1 MAAEEK
7 LEDELTNNST
17 LKWEAQIAW
26 SLCSG
31 YYNIQ
36 CEFVVLDSVVA
47 EVTSLMNI
55 KALRPP
61 SAPSSA
67 PLSHRHCNPAVCP
80 LPSGLSLGQ
89 PTKRSHMH
97 LSTSSLGNALGNA
110 LGNSPPGLH
119 YPVTACHYGNQQATY
134 GMMAAQEMLSASISQ
149 TRILQTCAVPHPNM
163 VASTNPLQGS
173 LTPCLYKFPDHGLS
187 SSSCALS
194 HSFSSLPPALL
205 SSEEAL
211 GGPGLAEMKADQR
224 KSLREPEDA
233 PAMDS
238 PQIRELEMFANDFKI
253 RRIKLGYT
261 QTNVGEA
268 LAAVHGSEFSQ
279 TTICRF
285 ENLQLSFKNA
295 CKLKAILAKWLD
307 EAELAGALYNDKIGM
322 NERKRKRRTTIS
334 LGAKEALERSFVEK
348 SKPSSQEI
356 ARIAKGLHLE
366 KEVVRVWFCNRRQ
379 REKRVKTSLNLSS
392 CLTKLSPHCIS
403 QMSKPQRPMA

>member
-1 MAAEEK
+1 MACQAF
-7 LEDELTNNST
+7 ST
-17 LKWEAQIAW
+17 DSFAQ
-26 SLCSG
+26 LSG
-31 YYNIQ
+31 
-36 CEFVVLDSVVA
+36 DSA
-47 EVTSLMNI
+47 LPILMHHASASDCLPSTSHAHSMV
-55 KALRPP
+55 
-61 SAPSSA
+61 SAVS
-67 PLSHRHCNPAVCP
+67 
-80 LPSGLSLGQ
+80 SGLSLGQ
-89 PTKRSHMH
+89 SSKRSHMH
-97 LSTSSLGNALGNA
+97 LSTSSLGNALGN
-110 LGNSPPGLH
+110 SPPSLH
-119 YPVTACHYGNQQATY
+119 YPVAPCHYSNQQATY
-134 GMMAAQEMLSASISQ
+134 GMMTAQEMLSASISQ
-149 TRILQTCAVPHPNM
+149 TCILQTCGVPHPNM
-163 VASTNPLQGS
+163 LSGANQLQGS

-187 SSSCALS
+187 SGSCALS
-194 HSFSSLPPALL
+194 HGFSSLPSAIL
-205 SSEEAL
+205 STDEAP
-211 GGPGLAEMKADQR
+211 GGPTVGEMKTDAQR
-224 KSLREPEDA
+224 KSMRDSDDT

-295 CKLKAILAKWLD
+295 CKLKAILAKWLN

-334 LGAKEALERSFVEK
+334 LGAKEALEHSFVEK

-392 CLTKLSPHCIS
+392 CLSKINPNCLS
-403 QMSKPQRPMA
+403 QMSKAQRPMT

>member
-1 MAAEEK
+1 MACQAF
-7 LEDELTNNST
+7 S
-17 LKWEAQIAW
+17 A
-26 SLCSG
+26 
-31 YYNIQ
+31 
-36 CEFVVLDSVVA
+36 DSF
-47 EVTSLMNI
+47 TSLAGDSPLPILMHH
-55 KALRPP
+55 ASTSDCL
-61 SAPSSA
+61 PSS
-67 PLSHRHCNPAVCP
+67 SHAHSMVSAVS
-80 LPSGLSLGQ
+80 SGLSLGQ
-89 PTKRSHMH
+89 PSKRSHMH
-97 LSTSSLGNALGNA
+97 LSTSSLGNALGNTTP
-110 LGNSPPGLH
+110 NLH
-119 YPVTACHYGNQQATY
+119 YPVTPCHYSNQQATY

-149 TRILQTCAVPHPNM
+149 TRILQTCGVPHPNM
-163 VASTNPLQGS
+163 VSGANPLQGS

-187 SSSCALS
+187 SGSCALS
-194 HSFSSLPPALL
+194 HGFSSLPSALL
-205 SSEEAL
+205 STDEAP
-211 GGPGLAEMKADQR
+211 GGPSIAEIKIDAQR
-224 KSLREPEDA
+224 KSMQDTEDA

-392 CLTKLSPHCIS
+392 CLTKISPNCIA
-403 QMSKPQRPMA
+403 QMSKTQRPMT

>member
-1 MAAEEK
+1 MACQAFGAEAFTP
-7 LEDELTNNST
+7 L
-17 LKWEAQIAW
+17 A
-26 SLCSG
+26 G
-31 YYNIQ
+31 
-36 CEFVVLDSVVA
+36 DSHLPILMHHGSA
-47 EVTSLMNI
+47 SDCLPTTSHAHSMV
-55 KALRPP
+55 
-61 SAPSSA
+61 SAVS
-67 PLSHRHCNPAVCP
+67 
-80 LPSGLSLGQ
+80 SGLSLG
-89 PTKRSHMH
+89 PTTKRSHMH
-97 LSTSSLGNALGNA
+97 LSTSSLGNALGN
-110 LGNSPPGLH
+110 GPPSLH
-119 YPVTACHYGNQQATY
+119 YPVTPCHYSNQQTTY
-134 GMMAAQEMLSASISQ
+134 GMMTAQEMLSASISQ
-149 TRILQTCAVPHPNM
+149 TRILQTCGVPHPNM
-163 VASTNPLQGS
+163 VSGATPLQGS
-173 LTPCLYKFPDHGLS
+173 LTPCIYKFPDHGLS
-187 SSSCALS
+187 SSSCAIS
-194 HSFSSLPPALL
+194 HGFSSLPIL
-205 SSEEAL
+205 SADEAP
-211 GGPGLAEMKADQR
+211 GGPSLEVKTDAQR
-224 KSLREPEDA
+224 KSMRDPEDV
-233 PAMDS
+233 PTMDS

-334 LGAKEALERSFVEK
+334 LGAKEALERSFIEK

-392 CLTKLSPHCIS
+392 CLTKVSANCIA
-403 QMSKPQRPMA
+403 QMGKIQRPVM

>member
-1 MAAEEK
+1 MEHF
-7 LEDELTNNST
+7 NST
-17 LKWEAQIAW
+17 ETIREDSEL
-26 SLCSG
+26 SLC
-31 YYNIQ
+31 
-36 CEFVVLDSVVA
+36 
-47 EVTSLMNI
+47 I
-55 KALRPP
+55 KV
-61 SAPSSA
+61 S
-67 PLSHRHCNPAVCP
+67 
-80 LPSGLSLGQ
+80 SGLSLGQ
-89 PTKRSHMH
+89 PAKRSHMH
-97 LSTSSLGNALGNA
+97 LSTSSLGNALGNT
-110 LGNSPPGLH
+110 PPSLH
-119 YPVTACHYGNQQATY
+119 YPVTPCHYSNQQATY
-134 GMMAAQEMLSASISQ
+134 GMMTAQEMLSASISQ

-163 VASTNPLQGS
+163 VSGANLQGS

-187 SSSCALS
+187 SGSCALS
-194 HSFSSLPPALL
+194 HGFSSLTSAFL
-205 SSEEAL
+205 STDEAP
-211 GGPGLAEMKADQR
+211 GGPGVGEIKADPQGKNAR
-224 KSLREPEDA
+224 DPEDV

-334 LGAKEALERSFVEK
+334 LGAKEALEHSFVEK

-392 CLTKLSPHCIS
+392 CLNKLG
-403 QMSKPQRPMA
+403 AN

>member
-1 MAAEEK
+1 MACQAFG
-7 LEDELTNNST
+7 
-17 LKWEAQIAW
+17 A
-26 SLCSG
+26 
-31 YYNIQ
+31 
-36 CEFVVLDSVVA
+36 DSF
-47 EVTSLMNI
+47 
-55 KALRPP
+55 
-61 SAPSSA
+61 A
-67 PLSHRHCNPAVCP
+67 PLAVDSP
-80 LPSGLSLGQ
+80 LPILMHHASTSDCLPTTSHVHSKVSPVSSGLSLGQ
-89 PTKRSHMH
+89 SSKRSHMH

-110 LGNSPPGLH
+110 PPSLH
-119 YPVTACHYGNQQATY
+119 YPVTPCHYSNQQATY

-149 TRILQTCAVPHPNM
+149 SRILQTCGVAHPNM
-163 VASTNPLQGS
+163 VSGANPLQGS

-187 SSSCALS
+187 SGSCALS
-194 HSFSSLPPALL
+194 HGFSSLPSAFL
-205 SSEEAL
+205 STDEAP
-211 GGPGLAEMKADQR
+211 GGPSVVEMKTDAQR
-224 KSLREPEDA
+224 KSMRDPEDA

-334 LGAKEALERSFVEK
+334 LGAKEALERSFMEK

-392 CLTKLSPHCIS
+392 CLTKISPNCIP

>member
-1 MAAEEK
+1 MACQAFSADSFTP
-7 LEDELTNNST
+7 LAGDSALPILMHHAST
-17 LKWEAQIAW
+17 GDCFP
-26 SLCSG
+26 S
-31 YYNIQ
+31 
-36 CEFVVLDSVVA
+36 
-47 EVTSLMNI
+47 TSHAHSMV
-55 KALRPP
+55 
-61 SAPSSA
+61 SAVS
-67 PLSHRHCNPAVCP
+67 
-80 LPSGLSLGQ
+80 SGLSLGQ
-89 PTKRSHMH
+89 TSKRSHMH
-97 LSTSSLGNALGNA
+97 LSTSSLGNALGN
-110 LGNSPPGLH
+110 SPPNLH
-119 YPVTACHYGNQQATY
+119 YPVTPCHYSNQQATY

-149 TRILQTCAVPHPNM
+149 SRILQTCGVPHPNM
-163 VASTNPLQGS
+163 VSGANPLQGS

-187 SSSCALS
+187 SGSCALS
-194 HSFSSLPPALL
+194 HGFSSLPSALL
-205 SSEEAL
+205 STDEVP
-211 GGPGLAEMKADQR
+211 GGPSVGDIKADSQR
-224 KSLREPEDA
+224 KSMRDPEEV

-238 PQIRELEMFANDFKI
+238 PQIQELEMFANDFKI

-295 CKLKAILAKWLD
+295 CKLKAILSKWLD

-392 CLTKLSPHCIS
+392 CLSKINPNCVA
-403 QMSKPQRPMA
+403 QMSKAQRPVT

>member
-1 MAAEEK
+1 MACQAF
-7 LEDELTNNST
+7 
-17 LKWEAQIAW
+17 
-26 SLCSG
+26 G
-31 YYNIQ
+31 
-36 CEFVVLDSVVA
+36 VDSFPQLA
-47 EVTSLMNI
+47 GDPPLPILMHHGS
-55 KALRPP
+55 ASDCLP
-61 SAPSSA
+61 APSHTHMS
-67 PLSHRHCNPAVCP
+67 
-80 LPSGLSLGQ
+80 SGLSLGQ
-89 PTKRSHMH
+89 TAKRSHMH
-97 LSTSSLGNALGNA
+97 LSTSSLSNALGN
-110 LGNSPPGLH
+110 GPPSLH
-119 YPVTACHYGNQQATY
+119 YPVTPCHYSNQQATY
-134 GMMAAQEMLSASISQ
+134 GMMA
-149 TRILQTCAVPHPNM
+149 
-163 VASTNPLQGS
+163 GS
-173 LTPCLYKFPDHGLS
+173 LTPCIYKFPDHGLS

-194 HSFSSLPPALL
+194 HGFSSLPSTLL
-205 SSEEAL
+205 TADEAP
-211 GGPGLAEMKADQR
+211 GGTCGEVKADAQR
-224 KSLREPEDA
+224 KSMREPEDA

-356 ARIAKGLHLE
+356 ARIAKSLHLE

-392 CLTKLSPHCIS
+392 CLTKISPNCIT
-403 QMSKPQRPMA
+403 QMTKTQRPI

>member
-1 MAAEEK
+1 
-7 LEDELTNNST
+7 
-17 LKWEAQIAW
+17 
-26 SLCSG
+26 
-31 YYNIQ
+31 
-36 CEFVVLDSVVA
+36 
-47 EVTSLMNI
+47 
-55 KALRPP
+55 
-61 SAPSSA
+61 
-67 PLSHRHCNPAVCP
+67 
-80 LPSGLSLGQ
+80 
-89 PTKRSHMH
+89 
-97 LSTSSLGNALGNA
+97 
-110 LGNSPPGLH
+110 
-119 YPVTACHYGNQQATY
+119 
-134 GMMAAQEMLSASISQ
+134 MLSASISQ

-163 VASTNPLQGS
+163 VSGANLQGS

-187 SSSCALS
+187 SGSCALS
-194 HSFSSLPPALL
+194 HGFSSLTSAFL
-205 SSEEAL
+205 STDEAP
-211 GGPGLAEMKADQR
+211 GGPGVGEIKADPQGKNAR
-224 KSLREPEDA
+224 DPEDV

-307 EAELAGALYNDKIGM
+307 EAELAGGN
-322 NERKRKRRTTIS
+322 
-334 LGAKEALERSFVEK
+334 LGAKEALEHSFVEK

-392 CLTKLSPHCIS
+392 CLNKLG
-403 QMSKPQRPMA
+403 AN

>member
-1 MAAEEK
+1 MACQAFG
-7 LEDELTNNST
+7 
-17 LKWEAQIAW
+17 A
-26 SLCSG
+26 
-31 YYNIQ
+31 
-36 CEFVVLDSVVA
+36 DSF
-47 EVTSLMNI
+47 TSL
-55 KALRPP
+55 AGD
-61 SAPSSA
+61 S
-67 PLSHRHCNPAVCP
+67 P
-80 LPSGLSLGQ
+80 LPILMHHGPTSDCLPTTAHAHSMVSAVSSGLSLGQ
-89 PTKRSHMH
+89 PSKRSHMH
-97 LSTSSLGNALGNA
+97 LSTSSLSNALGN
-110 LGNSPPGLH
+110 GPPSLH
-119 YPVTACHYGNQQATY
+119 YPVTPCHYSNQQATY

-149 TRILQTCAVPHPNM
+149 TRILQTCGVPHPNM
-163 VASTNPLQGS
+163 VSAANPLQGS

-187 SSSCALS
+187 NGSCAIS
-194 HSFSSLPPALL
+194 HSFSSLPSSLL
-205 SSEEAL
+205 STDEAP
-211 GGPGLAEMKADQR
+211 GGPTTEMKTDAKR
-224 KSLREPEDA
+224 KSLRDPEDA

-295 CKLKAILAKWLD
+295 CKLKAILSKWLD

-334 LGAKEALERSFVEK
+334 LGAKEALECSFVEK

-392 CLTKLSPHCIS
+392 CLTKISPNCIA
-403 QMSKPQRPMA
+403 QMSKPHRPMT

>member
-1 MAAEEK
+1 MACQAF
-7 LEDELTNNST
+7 S
-17 LKWEAQIAW
+17 A
-26 SLCSG
+26 
-31 YYNIQ
+31 
-36 CEFVVLDSVVA
+36 DSF
-47 EVTSLMNI
+47 S
-55 KALRPP
+55 
-61 SAPSSA
+61 
-67 PLSHRHCNPAVCP
+67 PLAGDSP
-80 LPSGLSLGQ
+80 LPILMHHASTTDCLPATSHAHSMVSAVSSGLTLGQ
-89 PTKRSHMH
+89 SSKRSHMH
-97 LSTSSLGNALGNA
+97 LSTSSLGNALGN
-110 LGNSPPGLH
+110 GPPSLH
-119 YPVTACHYGNQQATY
+119 YPVTPCHYSNQQATY

-149 TRILQTCAVPHPNM
+149 TRILQTCGVPHPNM
-163 VASTNPLQGS
+163 VSAANPLQGS
-173 LTPCLYKFPDHGLS
+173 LTPCLYKFPDHSLG

-194 HSFSSLPPALL
+194 HGFSSLPSAFL
-205 SSEEAL
+205 STDEAP
-211 GGPGLAEMKADQR
+211 GGPSVVEMKTDTQR
-224 KSLREPEDA
+224 KSMREPDDA

-307 EAELAGALYNDKIGM
+307 EAELAGALYSDKIGM

-392 CLTKLSPHCIS
+392 CLSKISPTCLT
-403 QMSKPQRPMA
+403 QMSKTQRAMM

>member
-1 MAAEEK
+1 MACQAFGS
-7 LEDELTNNST
+7 DSFASLT
-17 LKWEAQIAW
+17 
-26 SLCSG
+26 G
-31 YYNIQ
+31 
-36 CEFVVLDSVVA
+36 DS
-47 EVTSLMNI
+47 
-55 KALRPP
+55 
-61 SAPSSA
+61 
-67 PLSHRHCNPAVCP
+67 P
-80 LPSGLSLGQ
+80 LPIIMHHGSTTDCLPTTSHAQMSSGLSLGQ
-89 PTKRSHMH
+89 PSKRSHMH
-97 LSTSSLGNALGNA
+97 LPTSSLGNALSNTPA
-110 LGNSPPGLH
+110 SLH
-119 YPVTACHYGNQQATY
+119 YPVTPCHYTNQQATY
-134 GMMAAQEMLSASISQ
+134 GMMA
-149 TRILQTCAVPHPNM
+149 
-163 VASTNPLQGS
+163 GS
-173 LTPCLYKFPDHGLS
+173 LTSCLYKFPDHGLS
-187 SSSCALS
+187 SGSCALS
-194 HSFSSLPPALL
+194 HGFSSLPSDLL
-205 SSEEAL
+205 STDEAP
-211 GGPGLAEMKADQR
+211 GGPSGEIKSDGQR
-224 KSLREPEDA
+224 KSMRDPEDA

-334 LGAKEALERSFVEK
+334 LGAKEALEHSFVEK

-392 CLTKLSPHCIS
+392 CLTKISPNCIA
-403 QMSKPQRPMA
+403 QMSKTQRAMT